1 MQKEG
6 TIAAW
11 PSSARRSEGTRLAC
25 FGNVRALWVFGSH
38 GPLAALLTLVLALL
52 LATPAH
58 AKRIA
63 LVVGNAAYTDKP
75 LTNPVNDAELMQR
88 TLQGLGFEVSLLRN
102 ASRRDLL
109 SGLRDFEAKAAD
121 AEVAL
126 FYFAG
131 HGTQV
136 AGNNY
141 LIPLQAQIRAE
152 SDVPD
157 EAVDAGSVLRR
168 MENARAKV
176 GLVVLDACRDN
187 PYAGA
192 SRSSVRGLGRMS
204 VPTGSIVAYAT
215 APGSTA
221 DDGKGR
227 NGVYTEQLAKHL
239 STPGLDLREVFDRT
253 AVEVERLTGGK
264 QKPREDIGLRGRLV
278 LKPGAATQ
286 VASVVPEPV
295 IPLVPVPSPGQ
306 VSGTSL
312 EDLQREE
319 AARKEWAQ
327 WQARMKAD
335 FDKTAAF
342 SGGNDLQVKAWER
355 YLNAWR
361 QDNPLSQDDEGL
373 RSQATARV
381 ERLRGEMQAA
391 VAAPATAASSASSGS
406 SASLIDGRY
415 QVLGD
420 GSEVKDTKTGLIWQR
435 CSEGQSWTGSTCA
448 GVAQIFQYAQAAY
461 INRSGW
467 RLPTVR
473 ELHSLIQC
481 SSGRTSNNEI
491 DIKDGGGAL
500 SGLCVGE
507 NEIPTIA
514 RSVFPET
521 PLIGFWTSSTY
532 FKEIWHVFFKSG
544 FVGSSSVWK
553 ENAVRLVRVN

>member
-1 MQKEG
+1 MNETTPIQIG
-6 TIAAW
+6 AAIN
-11 PSSARRSEGTRLAC
+11 PVTTKPTVARVMFA
-25 FGNVRALWVFGSH
+25 NVC
-38 GPLAALLTLVLALL
+38 LLLALL

-63 LVVGNAAYTDKP
+63 MVVGNAAYTEKP

-102 ASRRDLL
+102 ASRRELL

-187 PYAGA
+187 PYAGV
-192 SRSSVRGLGRMS
+192 SRSSARGLGRMS

-239 STPGLDLREVFDRT
+239 STQGLDLREVFDRT
-253 AVEVERLTGGK
+253 AMEVERLTGGK

-278 LKPGAATQ
+278 LKPGAPTQ

-295 IPLVPVPSPGQ
+295 VPLVPVPSPGQ
-306 VSGTSL
+306 VSSTSL

-342 SGGNDLQVKAWER
+342 NGSPDLQAKAWER
-355 YLNAWR
+355 FLANWG
-361 QDNPLSQDDEGL
+361 QDNPVSRDDETL
-373 RSQATARV
+373 RSQAQAR
-381 ERLRGEMQAA
+381 LQQAQKQS
-391 VAAPATAASSASSGS
+391 VAQSVAPELTRINVDSSGQIFNIS
-406 SASLIDGRY
+406 HRMEGNRPVLIK
-415 QVLGD
+415 
-420 GSEVKDTKTGLIWQR
+420 SVKLTNTKTEILFEIERPVNGVCWQI
-435 CSEGQSWTGSTCA
+435 TGVDA
-448 GVAQIFQYAQAAY
+448 PY
-461 INRSGW
+461 IEIKQK
-467 RLPTVR
+467 RLKM
-473 ELHSLIQC
+473 L
-481 SSGRTSNNEI
+481 
-491 DIKDGGGAL
+491 D
-500 SGLCVGE
+500 GE
-507 NEIPTIA
+507 NITVCNKRRNYAGGE
-514 RSVFPET
+514 RFMLSFE
-521 PLIGFWTSSTY
+521 PLPDGIKTFDLIEG
-532 FKEIWHVFFKSG
+532 KSG
-544 FVGSSSVWK
+544 ASRAPGYWNFIG
-553 ENAVRLVRVN
+553 VNLNP